1 MDEIVG
7 QTPLKDLDHIQLV
20 LTWMS
25 SRELHKL
32 QVSVDHEMQSRA
44 HKNLVELQKATK
56 QWEALEKEYEQAKSE
71 TQKEMEHR
79 NELERRVGEIFG
91 KLPNTMEGNEL
102 PATEK
107 IDQIAQAIVQYQKE
121 IGDLREQLTPTTPP
135 AVKEQRRQATT
146 MQIQEMEKQVSTTTD
161 LLDKA
166 SATLDKTGGG
176 STGSMLGQGRGK
188 DQCSDPR
195 TQAEEKYHTDPRTR
209 KGDARVEEDAR
220 RTHHYADTETGAQA
234 QIEPL
239 QERVAEV
246 LAQAEAD
253 RAQMAQTQAECAGLL
268 SDEVVIQV
276 VETIKEKTTQALTT
290 ATELREKFQMITEE
304 IEAAQK
310 D

>member
-1 MDEIVG
+1 
-7 QTPLKDLDHIQLV
+7 
-20 LTWMS
+20 
-25 SRELHKL
+25 L

-56 QWEALEKEYEQAKSE
+56 QWEALEKEYEQAKSKTREE
-71 TQKEMEHR
+71 TECR

-91 KLPNTMEGNEL
+91 KLPNTAQENEL

-107 IDQIAQAIVQYQKE
+107 IDQIAQAIARYQKE

-146 MQIQEMEKQVSTTTD
+146 TQIQEMEKQVSTTAD

-166 SATLDKTGGG
+166 AQLWTRLEEDPQVQRWDKEEERINAAIQELKQRKNTIPIPERVKG
-176 STGSMLGQGRGK
+176 TQELKKM
-188 DQCSDPR
+188 
-195 TQAEEKYHTDPRTR
+195 QAELITAQTQKQER
-209 KGDARVEEDAR
+209 
-220 RTHHYADTETGAQA
+220 QA

-253 RAQMAQTQAECAGLL
+253 RTQMAQTQAECTGLL

-276 VETIKEKTTQALTT
+276 VETIKEKTAQALTK
-290 ATELREKFQMITEE
+290 ATELKEKFQMITEE
-304 IEAAQK
+304 IEEAQK